1 MMTQAKVSN
10 KISALKAAATSVSS
24 RVNLKTAAIPVRDNK
39 ISTPER
45 KIDHIRFWNPQYSL
59 IHSGFSKNE
68 KAKSLS
74 SKYLHR
80 KIMNKWKKYC

>member
-1 MMTQAKVSN
+1 MKNAVKENVPMMTQAKVSN

-45 KIDHIRFWNPQYSL
+45 KIDHIRF
-59 IHSGFSKNE
+59 
-68 KAKSLS
+68 
-74 SKYLHR
+74 
-80 KIMNKWKKYC
+80 